1 MKETFK
7 DGICTICGKSSS
19 LRNYNQI
26 KSNYWQKWFWYYKFK
41 SYFLIINNWRLS
53 VPSPPHKELVFRH
66 NLFGNCSLAS
76 SDLFWDGNTKIND
89 FYLLLK
95 IKHNP
100 QLLLTDYMEY
110 SLLCGERA
118 YPTIEIKVADC
129 FRLIKTSYCKLA
141 FSSSFTSLLSS
152 CFSLHIITLPQGLI

>member
-1 MKETFK
+1 MAKVV
-7 DGICTICGKSSS
+7 
-19 LRNYNQI
+19 LVLQI
-26 KSNYWQKWFWYYKFK
+26 QVLVEIKVIFSNNKQLKTVCP
-41 SYFLIINNWRLS
+41 I
-53 VPSPPHKELVFRH
+53 PPQYELVFHH

-95 IKHNP
+95 IQHNP
-100 QLLLTDYMEY
+100 QLMLTDYMEY
-110 SLLCGERA
+110 SLLCGECA

-129 FRLIKTSYCKLA
+129 FRLIKTSFCKLA
-141 FSSSFTSLLSS
+141 FSSSFTSLLYS